1 MNCGKSTDLIFRER
15 IATKSG
21 AHTLVVKPKFDT
33 RDGSF
38 SGYGPFKSRCVHAEK
53 PALYVDSLN
62 KGMLLSTGADTIF
75 IDEVQFF
82 TPKDVDVMIDLV
94 DNHQKTVV
102 CYGLKTDINGNLF
115 DTANYLLAKAD
126 HATSVGQKDCDICG
140 KRPASHHIRYVDGEL
155 DLGSKAK
162 LVESDAVVYMTIC
175 RKCWTERQRS

>member
-38 SGYGPFKSRCVHAEK
+38 SGYAPFKSRCVHAEK
-53 PALYVDSLN
+53 PALYVDSINMDTILN
-62 KGMLLSTGADTIF
+62 TGADTIF

-82 TPKDVDVMIDLV
+82 TPKDVSALTELSDKYGKM
-94 DNHQKTVV
+94 VV

-115 DTANYLLAKAD
+115 DTAQQLLAHAD
-126 HATSVGQKDCDICG
+126 YSAMVGQKDCDICG
-140 KRPASHHIRYVDGEL
+140 RRPASHHLRYVNGEVSF
-155 DLGSKAK
+155 GTSKIA
-162 LVESDAVVYMTIC
+162 ESRDITYKSVC
-175 RKCWTERQRS
+175 RQCWTRERN